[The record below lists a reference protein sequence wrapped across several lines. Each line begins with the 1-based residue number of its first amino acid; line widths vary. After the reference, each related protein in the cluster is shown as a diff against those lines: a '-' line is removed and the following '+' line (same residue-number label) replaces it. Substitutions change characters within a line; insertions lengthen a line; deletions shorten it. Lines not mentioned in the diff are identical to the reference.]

1 MQTPNQQSS
10 NRPVRVRG
18 LSDDLFI
25 LAMRERLN
33 PRDKL
38 PLPEVRVPVYRLGVF
53 GPWELTVA
61 NKPVLPGYF
70 NGLQRCEGQNY
81 VLRNNETKVVW
92 MSLTPMER
100 ESHSLHIEQAKG
112 KVVVAGLGMGMYL
125 YNICAKPEVTSI
137 HVLEKE
143 AEIIQAFYQLSGCET
158 WPGFDKVTIHHTDA
172 LVPSVPVDG
181 LRGADYFYADI
192 WPLIGDARALNDMQ
206 VMCHWLEPKVAGWWT
221 MEFDYISETQAKY
234 PGGLPSVLV
243 KSRQALGKETEQ
255 HIRVN
260 RRIPVN
266 MAATYQNYMDLCVA
280 AMRISL
286 GIM

>member
-1 MQTPNQQSS
+1 MQTQNQQNSKPS
-10 NRPVRVRG
+10 DGVRE

-25 LAMRERLN
+25 LAMREKLN
-33 PRDKL
+33 PRPKQA
-38 PLPEVRVPVYRLGVF
+38 LPEVRVPVYRLGTL

-81 VLRNNETKVVW
+81 VLRNNATRTVW

-100 ESHSLHIEQAKG
+100 ESHALHIEQAKG

-125 YNICAKPEVTSI
+125 FNICAKPEVTSV

-143 AEIIQAFYQLSGCET
+143 AEIIQAFYQLSGCES
-158 WPGFDKVTIHHTDA
+158 WPGFEKVTIYHTDA
-172 LVPSVPVDG
+172 LVPSVPVEG
-181 LRGADYFYADI
+181 LKGADYFYADI
-192 WPLIGDARALNDMQ
+192 WPLVGDGRALNDMQ
-206 VMCHWLEPKVAGWWT
+206 VMCQWLAPKVAGWWT
-221 MEFDYISETQAKY
+221 MEFDYISAVQDKY

-255 HIRVN
+255 YIRVH
-260 RRIPVN
+260 RRIPTN
-266 MAATYQNYMDLCVA
+266 MAATYPHYMDLCVA